1 MRLKQQGFTL
11 IEVMIVVMILGIIS
25 AIALPSYQEHVRRAN
40 RSEGMAFLQDVAA
53 RQERYFA
60 QNNTYV
66 TDIANV
72 GKLGLSGTTS
82 ETGKYSLTIAA
93 TNNYTLTA
101 TPASFSDPKCG
112 NLTLNALGTKTASA
126 GSVNDCWR

>member
-1 MRLKQQGFTL
+1 MRNPQQGFTL
-11 IEVMIVVMILGIIS
+11 IEIMIVIVILGVIA
-25 AIALPSYQEHVRRAN
+25 AIALPSYQDHVRRAN

-93 TNNYTLTA
+93 TDNYTLTA

-112 NLTLNALGTKTASA
+112 NLTLNARGTKTASA

>member
-1 MRLKQQGFTL
+1 MRNPQQGFTL
-11 IEVMIVVMILGIIS
+11 IEIMIVIVILGVIA
-25 AIALPSYQEHVRRAN
+25 AIALPSYQDHVRRAN

-72 GKLGLSGTTS
+72 GKLGLSGT
-82 ETGKYSLTIAA
+82 
-93 TNNYTLTA
+93 
-101 TPASFSDPKCG
+101 
-112 NLTLNALGTKTASA
+112 
-126 GSVNDCWR
+126 